1 MTLDREDR
9 LEVVKEFS
17 DVANNVGATE
27 VQIGLLSKR
36 IEYLSQHLTN
46 APKDN
51 HSRRGLVRLVA
62 KRRKLLNY
70 MKRTKPG
77 QYGDLI
83 KKIGLRK

>member
-1 MTLDREDR
+1 MPLDREDK
-9 LEVVKEFS
+9 LEVVKEYS
-17 DVANNVGATE
+17 DVITNVGASE
-27 VQIGLLSKR
+27 VQIGLLSTR
-36 IEYLSQHLTN
+36 IVYLSEHMKN

-70 MKRTKPG
+70 MKRTKPE